1 MENQVDNVEYVEPT
15 MSIEE
20 REHTI
25 RKAEK
30 ILENQLHIVKASKAY
45 SRLVKT
51 EDFQTVLKH
60 LENTALHLVKDA
72 PKRNQEAQ
80 MHDRQVLAGIAST
93 MSLLEDLPVI
103 GSRMAENIKDTE
115 ETLIELRSGK

>member
-1 MENQVDNVEYVEPT
+1 MENQVDNAEYVEAT

-45 SRLVKT
+45 ARLVKT
-51 EDFQTVLKH
+51 EDLQTVLKH

>member
-1 MENQVDNVEYVEPT
+1 MENQVDNVEHVEPT

-45 SRLVKT
+45 SRIVKT

>member
-1 MENQVDNVEYVEPT
+1 MENQVDNVEYIEPT

>member
-1 MENQVDNVEYVEPT
+1 MENQVDNVEHVEPT

>member
-1 MENQVDNVEYVEPT
+1 MENQVDNVEYAEPT